1 MRLLPHFDVMELT
14 GHFTGVYSLEKTGR
28 QQIVRDLC
36 SSEKQFHDRIRLA
49 EVIYKIPLR

>member
-1 MRLLPHFDVMELT
+1 MRLLPHFDVIELT
-14 GHFTGVYSLEKTGR
+14 GHFTGAYSLEKTGR